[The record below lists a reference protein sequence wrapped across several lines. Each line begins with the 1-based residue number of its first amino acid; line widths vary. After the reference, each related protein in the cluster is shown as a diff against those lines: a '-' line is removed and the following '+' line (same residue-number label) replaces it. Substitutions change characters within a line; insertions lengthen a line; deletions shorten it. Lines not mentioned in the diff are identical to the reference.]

1 MDSESLAKTIVKI
14 ADKPRPE
21 GESGLE
27 HQRNRVVEIER
38 LLPKV
43 GPHLL
48 FAGVDNPN
56 MEPGWNN
63 FISTFVKEP
72 DQRGIVRAIADMM
85 VATDRNFQPH
95 WWQLINLNTME
106 VKFGKIN
113 RTAPAPPAQ

>member
-21 GESGLE
+21 GETGLE

-48 FAGVDNPN
+48 FAGVNNPD
-56 MEPGWNN
+56 MQPGWNN
-63 FISTFVKEP
+63 FIATFVKEP
-72 DQRGIVRAIADMM
+72 DQKGIVRAIAERM
-85 VATDRNFQPH
+85 AETNQNFQPH
-95 WWQLINLNTME
+95 WWQLININTLE
-106 VKFGKIN
+106 AKFGHIN
-113 RTAPAPPAQ
+113 RTPPPVQ